1 LRIGY
6 MCGFGDRKSQGFG
19 MVQVDRGM
27 LGEDIVL
34 HLKVRSAVLRL
45 IGPNEKELAVGA
57 IRPE

>member
-1 LRIGY
+1 
-6 MCGFGDRKSQGFG
+6 
-19 MVQVDRGM
+19 MVQVGRGM